1 MLNIV
6 QWNMLQIT
14 TKSKYGQSCF
24 EVFDKCLGWLLAF
37 MQHLQ
42 YSVWSSTVFVG
53 TLRPSLSSGIPYQCM
68 CCSKECLHC
77 NRCSI
82 VWHYH
87 PCRLWFLAFP
97 PPQPQLQGLFLF
109 IIIIIIIIITII
121 FHLLTHFIIHV
132 FLHSAIWLQCDSA
145 HRGLGVGCLWMD
157 CGLGRPVWCS
167 STSGYY
173 CGFSPRVSRAHS
185 LHLC

>member
-1 MLNIV
+1 MP
-6 QWNMLQIT
+6 QIT
-14 TKSKYGQSCF
+14 TRSKYGQQCF

-37 MQHLQ
+37 MQHLLH
-42 YSVWSSTVFVG
+42 SVWSSTVVVG
-53 TLRPSLSSGIPYQCM
+53 TLRPSLSIGIPYQCM
-68 CCSKECLHC
+68 CCSTECLHC

-82 VWHYH
+82 VRHYH

-97 PPQPQLQGLFLF
+97 PPTLTAGF
-109 IIIIIIIIITII
+109 ISIYYYYYYYYYYYNYYYYFF
-121 FHLLTHFIIHV
+121 FHLLTRFIIHV
-132 FLHSAIWLQCDSA
+132 FLHSAIWPQCDSA

-173 CGFSPRVSRAHS
+173 CGFSPRVSRAHI